1 MYHHWRT
8 QASWHFGTILC
19 AAAKHRGCGECCNEN
34 TVTTLADGR
43 SVLAVWRM
51 GAGDGHKW
59 NHTMSSIDGYQFYN
73 HALSTD
79 GGVSFTTEAPLHGMG
94 SARPKLLSLGNLIM
108 LGGGRNRAENTNDI
122 LLWSSSSSSFSSR
135 GGWREHSISYWHNR
149 LAATAGVSKFTEEV
163 NSTSEPVCHARARY
177 R

>member
-1 MYHHWRT
+1 
-8 QASWHFGTILC
+8 
-19 AAAKHRGCGECCNEN
+19 
-34 TVTTLADGR
+34 
-43 SVLAVWRM
+43 M
-51 GAGDGHKW
+51 GAGDGHTW

-79 GGVSFTTEAPLHGMG
+79 GGVSFTIEAPPHDMG

-149 LAATAGVSKFTEEV
+149 LAATAGVSKFTAEV
-163 NSTSEPVCHARARY
+163 NSTSEPVYCIMHVRAIDRLTLLHGGGAPPACAASVRACALPSPAMY
-177 R
+177 SISLHPC